1 MRTAVPELY
10 RGVLFAIAAASTLWG
25 TGAASIDPRCQN
37 TSRPMQA
44 IYTCVG
50 FTSAQHFADHVER
63 PPFDER
69 PLTFVLADSA
79 LPKLPPN
86 AFADVPVHVLELSNV
101 SVTSFS
107 SPDDGTADGSKG
119 LLVGDIEETLEKIVF
134 RDRSSLPASWTSLSN
149 LKKLKVLR
157 LFNMAALQL
166 TADYNALSGSLT
178 VVEIVQ
184 SSIAHIDDD
193 WLARLTGLESLVVR
207 DCNLKLFQRSMLPR
221 PAPSLWNLDLV
232 GNNMTSLPDD
242 FGEDFPALRFLD
254 LGGNSLKA
262 VTKASLAPLL
272 DAPIEAIELG
282 GNPLECDCSVAHLR
296 VFPAEL
302 LSADCQAPGNL
313 RRRNVHTL
321 TEEELQ
327 CGNA

>member
-1 MRTAVPELY
+1 MRTAVPELV
-10 RGVLFAIAAASTLWG
+10 RGVLFAIAAASSLR
-25 TGAASIDPRCQN
+25 GAGASTVDPRCQN

-50 FTSAQHFADHVER
+50 FTSAQHFVDHVER
-63 PPFDER
+63 LLLDER
-69 PLTFVLADSA
+69 PLTFVLADSV
-79 LPKLPPN
+79 LPKLPAS

-101 SVTSFS
+101 SVTSFG
-107 SPDDGTADGSKG
+107 SPGDGESSKG
-119 LLVGDIEETLEKIVF
+119 LLVGHVEDTLEKIVF
-134 RDRSSLPASWTSLSN
+134 RDRSSLPASWTSLKN

-166 TADYNALSGSLT
+166 TADYNELAGSLN
-178 VVEIVQ
+178 VVEVVQ
-184 SSIAHIDDD
+184 SSIEHIDDD
-193 WLARLTGLESLVVR
+193 WLARLNSLESLVIR
-207 DCNLKLFQRSMLPR
+207 DCNLKLFQRSMVPR

-232 GNNMTSLPDD
+232 GNNLTSLPDD

-254 LGGNSLKA
+254 LGSNFLKT

-282 GNPLECDCSVAHLR
+282 GNPLVCDCSVAHLR

-302 LSADCQAPGNL
+302 LSADCQAPENL

-327 CGNA
+327 CGTA